1 MQIYKLYAATANFI
15 RIQVFSYLN
24 KLESTKPVLKKKKPP
39 AESFNQATVLSLAL
53 CKRKLMFFKSL

>member
-1 MQIYKLYAATANFI
+1 MQIYKFYAARANFI

-24 KLESTKPVLKKKKPP
+24 KLESTKPILKKKLP